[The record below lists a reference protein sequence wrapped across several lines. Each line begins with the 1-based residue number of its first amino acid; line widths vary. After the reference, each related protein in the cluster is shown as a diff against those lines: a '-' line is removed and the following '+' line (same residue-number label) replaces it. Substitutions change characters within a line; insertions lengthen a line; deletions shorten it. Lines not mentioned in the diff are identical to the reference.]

1 VKDEYGH
8 EIMGWHVRF
17 AHGKYL
23 TRNQSWIYTRPRAT
37 NREHSSETEDDTIIS
52 TKGGHTAIANTTI
65 QHTRNPSQHKALS
78 EIYSSSDSLP
88 PPPSGRPTLPSPM
101 MHGSKRPLS
110 SQPRVT
116 PPVPHTRYTGSV
128 LAGWSPSLSIFEGS
142 SMYVSWRTDT
152 TTNEYG
158 ELDDM

>member
-1 VKDEYGH
+1 MCVLRTENISPG
-8 EIMGWHVRF
+8 IRAG
-17 AHGKYL
+17 
-23 TRNQSWIYTRPRAT
+23 YTQGQGRQTESAAQRQARS
-37 NREHSSETEDDTIIS
+37 NSREHTSATPETSVEDDTIIS

-65 QHTRNPSQHKALS
+65 QYTRNPFQHKALS
-78 EIYSSSDSLP
+78 EIYSSSGSLP

-128 LAGWSPSLSIFEGS
+128 LAGWSPSLSIFERS
-142 SMYVSWRTDT
+142 SMYVS
-152 TTNEYG
+152 
-158 ELDDM
+158 